1 MCFNHESHEFS
12 RMGSSFAG
20 EFNNQFYSC
29 LFAEF
34 VAQICSS
41 LAEWRAKGDLS
52 VPVEE
57 KIPAATK

>member
-1 MCFNHESHEFS
+1 
-12 RMGSSFAG
+12 MGSSFAG

-41 LAEWRAKGDLS
+41 LAEWRAEGDLS